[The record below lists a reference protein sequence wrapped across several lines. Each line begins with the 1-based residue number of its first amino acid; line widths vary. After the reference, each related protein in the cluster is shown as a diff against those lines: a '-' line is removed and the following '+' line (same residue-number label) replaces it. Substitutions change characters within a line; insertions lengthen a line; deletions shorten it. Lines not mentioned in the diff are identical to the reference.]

1 MNSRPNAAHGNPA
14 PWRQSSPAVDGVM
27 FGCECA
33 LPFLT
38 ALHTGAPRGALSSL
52 AFGAVLALGACD
64 GAPQP
69 PRQAVPV
76 DKVGAAFDKV
86 DGEIARTKARLDWSR
101 PAERR
106 VADGNSGQP

>member
-1 MNSRPNAAHGNPA
+1 
-14 PWRQSSPAVDGVM
+14 M

-38 ALHTGAPRGALSSL
+38 ALHTGAQRGALSGL

-64 GAPQP
+64 GAPHPPLQP
-69 PRQAVPV
+69 APV

-106 VADGNSGQP
+106 VADGDGPRQP